1 MLSLTKQNQYC
12 QVFLTQS
19 VGMGIGLSLVYLPTM
34 TVVSEHHRKYRAL
47 AMGIVTASAPL
58 GAIFFSSQ

>member
-1 MLSLTKQNQYC
+1 MLSLTKQNQYY

-19 VGMGIGLSLVYLPTM
+19 VGMGVGLSLVYLPTM
-34 TVVSEHHRKYRAL
+34 TVVSQHFRKHRAL

-58 GAIFFSSQ
+58 GAIVFSSQ